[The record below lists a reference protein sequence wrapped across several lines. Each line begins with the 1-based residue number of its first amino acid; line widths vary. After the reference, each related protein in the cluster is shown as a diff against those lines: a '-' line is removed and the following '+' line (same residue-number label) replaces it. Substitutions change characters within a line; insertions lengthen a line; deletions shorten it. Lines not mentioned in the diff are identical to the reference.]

1 MRVRSITVV
10 ESNGAAQRVLVP
22 PQGGP
27 AAALSTVRPGGTCR
41 ARCLRSVLDVAG
53 SRAGGRPRMTA
64 GVEGLAA
71 WPPAAVATVV
81 AAALAVALTAVAG
94 LVGGLWAVLRS
105 RRDVAR
111 EERDRAWSRFVWT
124 VDQACDGD
132 VGRGE
137 VGLASADA
145 MYDMQIL
152 RERDAV
158 LGTMVLELITG
169 RRSR

>member
-1 MRVRSITVV
+1 
-10 ESNGAAQRVLVP
+10 
-22 PQGGP
+22 
-27 AAALSTVRPGGTCR
+27 
-41 ARCLRSVLDVAG
+41 
-53 SRAGGRPRMTA
+53 MTA

-81 AAALAVALTAVAG
+81 AASVAVASTVLAAA
-94 LVGGLWAVLRS
+94 VGGIWAVLRW

-137 VGLASADA
+137 IGFASANT
-145 MYDMQIL
+145 MYEMQAL
-152 RERDAV
+152 RDEDAV
-158 LGTMVLELITG
+158 YGRVVLRIITG
-169 RRSR
+169 RD

>member
-1 MRVRSITVV
+1 
-10 ESNGAAQRVLVP
+10 
-22 PQGGP
+22 
-27 AAALSTVRPGGTCR
+27 
-41 ARCLRSVLDVAG
+41 
-53 SRAGGRPRMTA
+53 MTA

-94 LVGGLWAVLRS
+94 LVGGLWAVLRW

-124 VDQACDGD
+124 VEQACDGD
-132 VGRGE
+132 VGRAEIGS
-137 VGLASADA
+137 ASADV

-152 RERDAV
+152 REGDAV
-158 LGTMVLELITG
+158 LLSPACASLDMFRNYAHRGDVFAAAARKVAAGPSPQPSPRGEGGIP
-169 RRSR
+169 RDRARD

>member
-1 MRVRSITVV
+1 
-10 ESNGAAQRVLVP
+10 
-22 PQGGP
+22 
-27 AAALSTVRPGGTCR
+27 
-41 ARCLRSVLDVAG
+41 
-53 SRAGGRPRMTA
+53 MTA

-152 RERDAV
+152 RESDAV
-158 LGTMVLELITG
+158 LGTVVLELITG